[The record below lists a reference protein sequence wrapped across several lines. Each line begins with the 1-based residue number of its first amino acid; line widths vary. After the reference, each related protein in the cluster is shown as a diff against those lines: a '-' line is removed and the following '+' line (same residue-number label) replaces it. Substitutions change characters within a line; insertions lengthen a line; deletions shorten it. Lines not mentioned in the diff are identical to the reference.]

1 MSLDILR
8 RREVALILTIITVL
22 IILGDTF
29 ISNQSLK
36 QWAGDLKLWSVIMIA
51 PSMFLAMIQL
61 VRWESGRIRKQEK
74 EWPLSIITLI
84 MMVVTFIAGILP
96 PLTGHAV
103 LQWLVLNIQVPLDG
117 LGWFFVALVFA
128 GGFWRSLRVKSIE
141 MLALVVCCIIMFM
154 TQVPILAQV
163 NPAFGSFGNWILT
176 YPAVGATRGFGFVA
190 GGATIAFFLRTIT
203 GKEKGYFR

>member
-1 MSLDILR
+1 
-8 RREVALILTIITVL
+8 VALLLTIITIV
-22 IILGDTF
+22 IVLGDTF
-29 ISNQSLK
+29 ISNPSLK

-61 VRWESGRIRKQEK
+61 VRWESGRIRKKEK
-74 EWPLSIITLI
+74 EWPLSIITLVA
-84 MMVVTFIAGILP
+84 MVVTFFFGILP
-96 PLTGHAV
+96 PLTAHPY

-141 MLALVVCCIIMFM
+141 MFALVFSCIIMFM
-154 TQVPILAQV
+154 TQVPVLAQV
-163 NPAFGSFGNWILT
+163 NPAFGTLGNWILT

-190 GGATIAFFLRTIT
+190 GGAVIAFFLRTIT